1 VRLSL
6 LKPVCTHLDPYC
18 ESLLEELG
26 AHLFSSLQRS
36 GQRLK
41 AERYVRGL
49 LTVPG
54 RKTLRNI
61 AAQFEGGAAQQSVHH
76 FISESPWEWIPVRH
90 ALAQYVQRNLAP
102 DAWVVRSTMIPKVGA
117 HSIGVDP
124 HFLPHM
130 NQTVTGQQAVG
141 AWLVSGRSAVPIDW
155 RLRLS
160 GRWLSSPRR
169 QRAGIP
175 AGVVA
180 DSLDDCVRGAVAGI
194 TGIPEVQHG
203 PVVVDV
209 DGIDAPALARHFTL
223 AGVPFVVRVDP
234 QEQLRIDRS
243 ELPKYGDRVRTA
255 AELASSLISLR
266 QQVNI
271 GEGPMTAVAIPVTAP
286 EPAAVAGGGMTL
298 VGEWRKT
305 VARPGKLWL
314 AGGGFP
320 SLRLVLWLTALPN
333 VVARDFNA
341 ISDKVGIRDFAGRS
355 FPGWHRHVTLASAA
369 HLAVALESSSVL
381 PPYTPQRDR
390 DVPHSKRPTV
400 R

>member
-1 VRLSL
+1 MRLSL
-6 LKPVCTHLDPYC
+6 LKPVCTHMDSSC

-26 AHLFSSLQRS
+26 AHLFGSLQRS

-76 FISESPWEWIPVRH
+76 FISESPWEWMPVRH

-102 DAWVVRSTMIPKVGA
+102 DAWVVRSTVIPKVGL
-117 HSIGVDP
+117 HSIGVDQ

-130 NQTVTGQQAVG
+130 GQTVTGQQAVG

-175 AGVVA
+175 AGVTA
-180 DSLDDCVRGAVAGI
+180 DSLDDCVREAVAAI
-194 TGIPEVQHG
+194 AGIPQVRHR

-209 DGIDAPALARHFTL
+209 DGIDAPALARHFTS

-243 ELPKYGDRVRTA
+243 QLPTYGDRVRTA
-255 AELASSLISLR
+255 AELASSLVSLR
-266 QQVNI
+266 QQVNT
-271 GEGPMTAVAIPVTAP
+271 GERPVTAVEIPVTAA
-286 EPAAVAGGGMTL
+286 EPAAAGGGGMTL
-298 VGEWRKT
+298 VGEWRGADT
-305 VARPGKLWL
+305 RPGKLWL
-314 AGGGFP
+314 AGGGLQP
-320 SLRLVLWLTALPN
+320 LPLVLWLTALPH
-333 VVARDFNA
+333 VVARDFHA

-369 HLAVALESSSVL
+369 HLAVALEDSAVL
-381 PPYTPQRDR
+381 PALHPAARA
-390 DVPHSKRPTV
+390 
-400 R
+400 

>member
-1 VRLSL
+1 MRLSL
-6 LKPVCTHLDPYC
+6 LKPVCTHLDSTC
-18 ESLLEELG
+18 EAQLEELG
-26 AHLFSSLQRS
+26 AHLFGSLQRS

-76 FISESPWEWIPVRH
+76 FISESPWDWTPVRH
-90 ALAQYVQRNLAP
+90 ALARYTQRNLAP
-102 DAWVVRSTMIPKVGA
+102 EAWVVRSTMIPKVGS
-117 HSIGVDP
+117 HSIGVDQ
-124 HFLPHM
+124 HILPHM
-130 NQTVTGQQAVG
+130 GQTVTGQQAIG
-141 AWLVSGRSAVPIDW
+141 AWLVSGRTAVPVDW

-175 AGVVA
+175 AGVTA
-180 DSLDDCVRGAVAGI
+180 NTLDECVRESVDAI
-194 TGIPEVQHG
+194 TGIPGVQRG
-203 PVVVDV
+203 PVVVDI
-209 DGIDAPALARHFTL
+209 DGIDVVALARHL
-223 AGVPFVVRVDP
+223 ASAGVPFVVRVDP

-266 QQVNI
+266 QQINT
-271 GEGPMTAVAIPVTAP
+271 GERPTTAVAIPVTAAA
-286 EPAAVAGGGMTL
+286 PAAAGGGGMTL
-298 VGEWRKT
+298 VGEWPKA

-314 AGGGFP
+314 VGGGIQ
-320 SLRLVLWLTALPN
+320 SLPLALWLTALPL

-341 ISDKVGIRDFAGRS
+341 IADKVGIRDFAGRS

-369 HLAVALESSSVL
+369 HLAVALESGAVL
-381 PPYTPQRDR
+381 PAVHP
-390 DVPHSKRPTV
+390 SV
-400 R
+400 RS

>member
-6 LKPVCTHLDPYC
+6 LKPVCTHMDSSC
-18 ESLLEELG
+18 ESMLEELG
-26 AHLFSSLQRS
+26 AHLFGSLQRS

-76 FISESPWEWIPVRH
+76 FISESPWEWMPVRH

-102 DAWVVRSTMIPKVGA
+102 DAWVVRSTLIPKVGS
-117 HSIGVDP
+117 HSIGVDQ
-124 HFLPHM
+124 HSLPHM
-130 NQTVTGQQAVG
+130 GQTVTGQQAVG
-141 AWLVSGRSAVPIDW
+141 AWLASGRSAVPIDW

-175 AGVVA
+175 AGVTA
-180 DSLDDCVRGAVAGI
+180 DSLDDCVREAVAAI

-209 DGIDAPALARHFTL
+209 DGIDAPALARHL
-223 AGVPFVVRVDP
+223 ASAGVPFVVRVDP

-266 QQVNI
+266 QQVNT
-271 GEGPMTAVAIPVTAP
+271 GERPVTAVARPVTPA
-286 EPAAVAGGGMTL
+286 EPAAAGGGGMTL

-314 AGGGFP
+314 AGGGLQ
-320 SLRLVLWLTALPN
+320 SMRQVLWLTVLPH

-355 FPGWHRHVTLASAA
+355 FPGWHRHVPLASAA
-369 HLAVALESSSVL
+369 HLAVALESSAAL
-381 PPYTPQRDR
+381 PVVQPAARW
-390 DVPHSKRPTV
+390 
-400 R
+400 

>member
-1 VRLSL
+1 MRLSL
-6 LKPVCTHLDPYC
+6 LKPVCTHLDSSC
-18 ESLLEELG
+18 ESQLEELG
-26 AHLFSSLQRS
+26 AHLFGSLQRS

-76 FISESPWEWIPVRH
+76 FISESPWEWTPVRH
-90 ALAQYVQRNLAP
+90 DLARYAQRHLAP
-102 DAWVVRSTMIPKVGA
+102 EAWVVRSTLIPKVGS
-117 HSIGVDP
+117 HSIGVDQ

-130 NQTVTGQQAVG
+130 GQAVTGQQAIG
-141 AWLVSGRSAVPIDW
+141 AWLVSGRTAVPVDW

-160 GRWLSSPRR
+160 GRWLSGPLR

-175 AGVVA
+175 AGVTA
-180 DSLDDCVRGAVAGI
+180 NTLDACVRESVDAVM
-194 TGIPEVQHG
+194 GIPGVQRG

-209 DGIDAPALARHFTL
+209 DGIDAVALAQHL
-223 AGVPFVVRVDP
+223 ASAGVSFVVRVAP

-243 ELPKYGDRVRTA
+243 KLPKYGDRVRTA
-255 AELASSLISLR
+255 AELASSLVSLR
-266 QQVNI
+266 QQINT
-271 GEGPMTAVAIPVTAP
+271 GERPTTAVAIPVTAAA
-286 EPAAVAGGGMTL
+286 PAAVGGGDMTL
-298 VGEWRKT
+298 VGEWPKA

-314 AGGGFP
+314 VGGGVQ
-320 SLRLVLWLTALPN
+320 SLPLVLWLTVLPL

-341 ISDKVGIRDFAGRS
+341 IGDKVGIRDFAGRS

-369 HLAVALESSSVL
+369 HLAVALESGAVL
-381 PPYTPQRDR
+381 
-390 DVPHSKRPTV
+390 SGAALAAGK
-400 R
+400 

>member
-1 VRLSL
+1 MRLSL
-6 LKPVCTHLDPYC
+6 VKPVCTHMDSHC

-26 AHLFSSLQRS
+26 AHLFGSLQRS

-76 FISESPWEWIPVRH
+76 FISESPWEWMPVRH
-90 ALAQYVQRNLAP
+90 ALAQYVQRHLAP
-102 DAWVVRSTMIPKVGA
+102 DAWVVRSTMIPKVGS
-117 HSIGVDP
+117 HSIGVDQ

-130 NQTVTGQQAVG
+130 DQTVTGQQAVG
-141 AWLVSGRSAVPIDW
+141 AWLVSGRTAVPIDW

-175 AGVVA
+175 AGVTAV
-180 DSLDDCVRGAVAGI
+180 SLDDCVREAVAAI

-209 DGIDAPALARHFTL
+209 DGIDAPALARHFTSV
-223 AGVPFVVRVDP
+223 GVPFVVRVDP

-255 AELASSLISLR
+255 AELASSLITLR

-271 GEGPMTAVAIPVTAP
+271 GERPMTAVAIPVTAAA
-286 EPAAVAGGGMTL
+286 PAAGGGGMTL

-305 VARPGKLWL
+305 AARPGKLWL
-314 AGGGFP
+314 TGGGIQP
-320 SLRLVLWLTALPN
+320 LGLVLGLTVLPHI
-333 VVARDFNA
+333 VARDFNA
-341 ISDKVGIRDFAGRS
+341 ISAKVGIRDFAGRS

-369 HLAVALESSSVL
+369 HLAVALEGSAVL
-381 PPYTPQRDR
+381 PAVHPAAR
-390 DVPHSKRPTV
+390 S
-400 R
+400 

>member
-1 VRLSL
+1 MRLSL
-6 LKPVCTHLDPYC
+6 LKPVCTHMDSSC
-18 ESLLEELG
+18 ESMLEELG
-26 AHLFSSLQRS
+26 AHLFGSLQRS

-76 FISESPWEWIPVRH
+76 FISESPWEWMPVRH

-102 DAWVVRSTMIPKVGA
+102 DAWVVRSTLIPKVGS
-117 HSIGVDP
+117 HSIGVDQ
-124 HFLPHM
+124 HSLPHM
-130 NQTVTGQQAVG
+130 GQTVTGQQAVG
-141 AWLVSGRSAVPIDW
+141 AWLASGRSAVPIDW

-175 AGVVA
+175 AGVTA
-180 DSLDDCVRGAVAGI
+180 DSLDDCVREAVSAI

-209 DGIDAPALARHFTL
+209 DGIDAPALARHL
-223 AGVPFVVRVDP
+223 ASAGIPFVVRVDP

-266 QQVNI
+266 QQVNT
-271 GEGPMTAVAIPVTAP
+271 GERPVTAVAIPVTPA
-286 EPAAVAGGGMTL
+286 EPAAAGGGGMTL

-314 AGGGFP
+314 AGGGLQ
-320 SLRLVLWLTALPN
+320 SMRQVLWLTVLPH

-369 HLAVALESSSVL
+369 HLAVALESSAAL
-381 PPYTPQRDR
+381 PAVQSAARW
-390 DVPHSKRPTV
+390 
-400 R
+400 